1 MCSAPR
7 ARCRGIR
14 DCAWGCVTPVCGV
27 WVARVVTLLM
37 FSAPLGRGRSVRDYV
52 QGYVRPACELW
63 MSRVVSPRYVFGTLG
78 TKTGR
83 VRLRVGLSEACVRGA
98 RGACGAPRYVFG
110 AFGARSGRARLR
122 VGLCEAC
129 VRGVGARVGTLV
141 VLLHDL
147 RACHSAYASGL
158 VSQGGWRETAPYLNF
173 QAPNCHF
180 PAHPLVSCAFGVVFG
195 SSLPTIYLL
204 RPYETPPRTGYFAE
218 CFSFPLNWQA
228 TSSIC

>member
-1 MCSAPR
+1 MFTLVMCSAPR
-7 ARCRGIR
+7 ARCRGTR
-14 DCAWGCVTPVCGV
+14 DCAWGRVRPVCGG
-27 WVARVVTLLM
+27 WVVRVVSPRYV
-37 FSAPLGRGRSVRDYV
+37 FGALGRGRSVRNYV
-52 QGYVRPACELW
+52 QGCMRPACELW
-63 MSRVVSPRYVFGTLG
+63 MSRVVSPRYVFGTPG
-78 TKTGR
+78 TMPGH
-83 VRLRVGLSEACVRGA
+83 S
-98 RGACGAPRYVFG
+98 
-110 AFGARSGRARLR
+110 RLR

-195 SSLPTIYLL
+195 SSLPTVYLL

-218 CFSFPLNWQA
+218 YFSFPLKWQA
-228 TSSIC
+228 VSSIC

>member
-1 MCSAPR
+1 MR
-7 ARCRGIR
+7 
-14 DCAWGCVTPVCGV
+14 
-27 WVARVVTLLM
+27 VARVVPLVM
-37 FSAPLGRGRSVRDYV
+37 FSAPLGRGRGERDCAW
-52 QGYVRPACELW
+52 GCMRPVCGAG
-63 MSRVVSPRYVFGTLG
+63 VYPRYVFGTLG

-83 VRLRVGLSEACVRGA
+83 VRLRVGLSV
-98 RGACGAPRYVFG
+98 
-110 AFGARSGRARLR
+110 
-122 VGLCEAC
+122 AC

-158 VSQGGWRETAPYLNF
+158 VSQGGWRETAPYFNL

-195 SSLPTIYLL
+195 SSLPTVYLL

-218 CFSFPLNWQA
+218 YFSFPLKWQA
-228 TSSIC
+228 ASSIC

>member
-1 MCSAPR
+1 
-7 ARCRGIR
+7 
-14 DCAWGCVTPVCGV
+14 
-27 WVARVVTLLM
+27 M

-63 MSRVVSPRYVFGTLG
+63 MSRAATLLMFSPPSSRGWGARDCVWGDWRPMCRADVYPRYVFGTPG
-78 TKTGR
+78 TMPGHS
-83 VRLRVGLSEACVRGA
+83 RLC
-98 RGACGAPRYVFG
+98 
-110 AFGARSGRARLR
+110 

-195 SSLPTIYLL
+195 SSLPTVYLL

-218 CFSFPLNWQA
+218 YFSFPLKWQA
-228 TSSIC
+228 VSSIC

>member
-1 MCSAPR
+1 MR
-7 ARCRGIR
+7 
-14 DCAWGCVTPVCGV
+14 PVCGADV
-27 WVARVVTLLM
+27 
-37 FSAPLGRGRSVRDYV
+37 Y
-52 QGYVRPACELW
+52 
-63 MSRVVSPRYVFGTLG
+63 PRYVFGTPG
-78 TKTGR
+78 TMPGHS
-83 VRLRVGLSEACVRGA
+83 RLRVGLSVACVRA
-98 RGACGAPRYVFG
+98 
-110 AFGARSGRARLR
+110 
-122 VGLCEAC
+122 
-129 VRGVGARVGTLV
+129 VGARVGTLV

-158 VSQGGWRETAPYLNF
+158 VSQGGWRETAPYFNF

-195 SSLPTIYLL
+195 SSLPTVYLL